1 MSELT
6 HRVRR
11 MLSQA
16 QTFAT
21 DAPLEALSRAQ
32 LALRTA
38 RAALTQADDEE
49 RPELQTLCELA
60 ETRSDRYQA
69 ALAAWSAQV
78 RAREELYNRHERE
91 RLQRPLPEKV

>member
-6 HRVRR
+6 NRVRR

-16 QTFAT
+16 QTFAK

-38 RAALTQADDEE
+38 SAALPQASEEE

-60 ETRSDRYQA
+60 ETRSERYRA
-69 ALAAWSAQV
+69 GLDSWSAQV
-78 RAREELYNRHERE
+78 RARNELFNQNERD
-91 RLQRPLPEKV
+91 RLQQPLPKKI

>member
-6 HRVRR
+6 NRVRR

-16 QTFAT
+16 QTFAK

-38 RAALTQADDEE
+38 SAALAQASEEE

-60 ETRSDRYQA
+60 ETRGERYRA
-69 ALAAWSAQV
+69 ILDGWATQV
-78 RAREELYNRHERE
+78 RERADLYTQNERE
-91 RLQRPLPEKV
+91 RLQQPLPRKA

>member
-6 HRVRR
+6 IRVRR

-16 QTFAT
+16 QTFAK

-38 RAALTQADDEE
+38 SAALAQASEEE

-60 ETRSDRYQA
+60 ETRSERYQA
-69 ALAAWSAQV
+69 VLASWSTQV
-78 RAREELYNRHERE
+78 RERSELYNENERQ
-91 RLQRPLPEKV
+91 RLQQPLPQKV

>member
-6 HRVRR
+6 NRVRR

-16 QTFAT
+16 QTFAK

-38 RAALTQADDEE
+38 RAALVQASEEE
-49 RPELQTLCELA
+49 RPALQTLCELA
-60 ETRSDRYQA
+60 ENRSERYQA
-69 ALAAWSAQV
+69 VLARWSTQV
-78 RAREELYNRHERE
+78 RERAELYNEHERQ
-91 RLQRPLPEKV
+91 RLQQPLPQKV

>member
-16 QTFAT
+16 QTFVK

-38 RAALTQADDEE
+38 SAALAHASDEE

-69 ALAAWSAQV
+69 ALATWSSEV
-78 RAREELYNRHERE
+78 RERAELYNAHERQ
-91 RLQRPLPEKV
+91 RLQQPLPKRV